1 MGSSGDLA
9 RSCTPL
15 AHVKHALSALNG
27 EDLDEPM
34 VHDGWTMYRSRILYG
49 ETQNDFVACSIA

>member
-1 MGSSGDLA
+1 MGSSGDFA

-15 AHVKHALSALNG
+15 AHVKHALSTLNG

-49 ETQNDFVACSIA
+49 ETQNDFVA